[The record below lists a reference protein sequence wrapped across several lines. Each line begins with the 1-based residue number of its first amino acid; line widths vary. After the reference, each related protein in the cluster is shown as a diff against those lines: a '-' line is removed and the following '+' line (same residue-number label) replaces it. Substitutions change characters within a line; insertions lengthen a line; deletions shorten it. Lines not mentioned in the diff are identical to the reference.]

1 MEDLNLKTKRF
12 GGAFPTVMHAAP
24 EYLIADNPFTAIA
37 ACRAFGESAPEK
49 LILRI
54 EGGKDYYLIPYDN
67 YERRG
72 VGYTVYRADIPAS
85 AIVGDRIAY
94 RIDIDGEKN
103 DRVAPYICKIIS
115 ADSLP
120 KLPPLVITEIFGRP
134 KGREHTVYVEF
145 FNPTETPVDLYDY
158 ELWVYPAAKEAVG
171 EPKGRIPLAREAGN
185 MLGAGES
192 VAVWPLTLK
201 NYHPDVNCLTAED
214 FIKSLNGA
222 YFYSKD
228 PIDEAKVRV
237 LPLDL
242 TEIDPEKG
250 VRKHIA
256 GICTLPNGHDTTT
269 LLIVPRGG
277 NASSALFT
285 LVYSDCYAEWDTPVL
300 RSSYWTF
307 DPMEPAKAINI
318 SHAELATPG
327 YPSHLETGMF
337 DLTAPMPAIL
347 PLSPVKEAYHGDYCG
362 IIEFAAIPADSD
374 HEIGRSSVI
383 VTLPDGE
390 KEEYE
395 ALEEHDGVRRARIP
409 EEVFEHMNE
418 LEFEISVSDGA
429 RDFRL
434 GNVIPLRVPVYDNR
448 GPRITKMV
456 PTKGYAYDGTKPI
469 VIKANYTDP
478 AGIRIKDCYL
488 RLDGKDVTNDATIT
502 ATSLVYEPKKPLDFG
517 EHVLTIRLKDGLGN
531 RTTRTV
537 EFSVSD
543 MSELSAYFG
552 EIHAHTGDSDGNGRG
567 RDAIEF
573 AYDNGADF
581 FAVTEHSHYFTQK
594 TYDEQKAAAKELN
607 RPGRFAA
614 LYGWEMT
621 WNNTCGYW
629 GHMNVIGSEKV
640 VSDIHGVNMPD
651 LFKWLEG
658 EPDAVGMFNHPG
670 NAWGDFEDYGFW
682 SEKADKQMALAEIKG
697 RGYDLQYALL
707 LSRGWHVAPSFN
719 EDNHAPNWTVAS
731 PYITGVLAP
740 ALTRENIMEAFRS
753 RRVYSSADPTMKIF
767 YKINGEWMGSRLNN
781 PSELNVSVKITTEN
795 ENGIG
800 RIEIIGEDNI
810 LVAQKYVGARQSYE
824 WNIKLPVEFDYYY
837 VRISNGMQYSVTA
850 PIWIENRGEPKV
862 LSMTR
867 SASYD
872 SHDSTAVT
880 LKFENPTDKIMDE
893 VRVDFYLTGIEGF
906 SLSDAVPYAKVCL
919 GKLKPGRSA
928 TVIRQLPDISKN
940 RRISAVITAVSEKK
954 TKKSTAY
961 IIASPVSIT
970 EVLCKTAPIERDGI
984 SIENPF
990 PYVALCNNSGND
1002 IQLKDSK
1009 LALWTTTGK
1018 PPKDENIWSADSVR
1032 IPARSSVVIWYR
1044 KPENELLTVDDFNK
1058 RYATN
1063 FIEGE
1068 NLFIC
1073 DKAIVS
1079 RSTAG
1084 RRLDLMIA
1092 GEVVSRV
1099 TWNMGLR
1106 HGKTAE
1112 ADEAY
1117 KYCFSCDMSPL
1128 GTFCGTGI
1136 PTPGM
1141 TDYKQLG
1148 ARKQV
1153 EPTRKEIKSAKKQ
1166 TKKDIK
1172 RAKHKAQIKY
1182 TTKETAAIA
1191 AGSAALAA
1199 FAAAG
1204 ITKLISKKK

>member
-1 MEDLNLKTKRF
+1 MKIKRF
-12 GGAFPTVMHAAP
+12 SGTFPSVMHAAP

-54 EGGKDYYLIPYDN
+54 DGGKDFYLIPYDN

-85 AIVGDRIAY
+85 AIVGDRLCY
-94 RIDIDGEKN
+94 TIDIDEDKK

-115 ADSLP
+115 SEALP

-145 FNPTETPVDLYDY
+145 FNPTNAPVDLYDY
-158 ELWVYPAAKEAVG
+158 ELLVYPESKESIG
-171 EPKGRIPLAREAGN
+171 EPKGRIPLSREKGQL
-185 MLGAGES
+185 LGAGES
-192 VAVWPLTLK
+192 VALWLLTDK
-201 NYHPDVNCLTAED
+201 NYHKDVNCLTAED
-214 FIKSLNGA
+214 FIKSLNEA
-222 YFYSKD
+222 FLYKKD
-228 PIDEAKVRV
+228 PIDESRVRV
-237 LPLDL
+237 LPIDL

-250 VRKHIA
+250 VRKNIE
-256 GICTLPNGHDTTT
+256 GICLLPHSHDPTT

-277 NASSALFT
+277 DASSAVFT

-307 DPMEPAKAINI
+307 DPMNPAKAINI

-327 YPSHLETGMF
+327 YPSYLETGKF

-347 PLSPVKEAYHGDYCG
+347 PLAPIKEAYHGDYIG
-362 IIEFAAIPADSD
+362 TVEFVAIPSDSE
-374 HEIGRSSVI
+374 HSIGRSTV
-383 VTLPDGE
+383 VVALPDGE
-390 KEEYE
+390 KAEYE
-395 ALEEHDGVRRARIP
+395 AIEEHDGVRRARIP
-409 EEVFEHMNE
+409 EEIFEQMNE
-418 LEFEISVSDGA
+418 LEYEICVSDGA
-429 RDFRL
+429 RKFRL

-478 AGIRIKDCYL
+478 AGIKIKECYL
-488 RLDGKDVTNDATIT
+488 KIDGKDVTNDATIT
-502 ATSLVYEPKKPLDFG
+502 ATSLIYEPKKPLDFG
-517 EHVLTIRLKDGLGN
+517 GHTLTIRLKDGLGN

-537 EFSVSD
+537 DFSVSD

-552 EIHAHTGDSDGNGRG
+552 EIHAHSGESDGNGMG

-594 TYDEQKAAAKELN
+594 IYDGQKAAARQLD

-640 VSDIHGVNMPD
+640 VSDIHAVNMPD
-651 LFKWLEG
+651 LFKWLES

-670 NAWGDFEDYGFW
+670 NNWGDFEDYGYW
-682 SEKADKQMALAEIKG
+682 SENADRQMALAEIKG

-740 ALTRENIMEAFRS
+740 ALTRENIMEAFRA
-753 RRVYSSADPTMKIF
+753 RRVYSSADPTMKVF
-767 YKINGEWMGSRLNN
+767 YKINGDWMGSRLNN
-781 PSELNVSVKITTEN
+781 PSELNVSIRISTEN

-800 RIEIIGEDNI
+800 KIEIVGEDNI
-810 LVAQKYVGARQSYE
+810 VVSQKSVGARQAYE

-837 VRISNGMQYSVTA
+837 VRISNGAQYSVTA
-850 PIWIENRGEPKV
+850 PIWIENRGEPKI

-872 SHDSTAVT
+872 SHESTAVT
-880 LKFENPTDKIMDE
+880 LKFENPTDKTMDE
-893 VRVDFYLTGIEGF
+893 VRVDFYLTGVEGF
-906 SLSDAVPYAKVCL
+906 SLSDAVPYAKVCI

-928 TVIRQLPDISKN
+928 SVTRQLPEISKN
-940 RRISAVITAVSEKK
+940 RRISAIITANSEKK
-954 TKKSTAY
+954 TIKATSY
-961 IIASPVSIT
+961 ILASPISIT
-970 EVLCKTAPIERDGI
+970 EVLCATAPVAKDGVDI
-984 SIENPF
+984 VNPF
-990 PYVALCNNSGND
+990 PYIVICNNSGND

-1018 PPKDENIWSADSVR
+1018 PPKEENIWSADSVS

-1044 KPENELLTVDDFNK
+1044 IAEHDMLTVDDFNK

-1068 NLFIC
+1068 NLFVC
-1073 DKAIVS
+1073 DKAIIS

-1106 HGKTAE
+1106 YGHTADV
-1112 ADEAY
+1112 DEAY

-1128 GTFCGTGI
+1128 GIFSGTGI
-1136 PTPGM
+1136 PTPGI

-1153 EPTRKEIKSAKKQ
+1153 EPTRLEIKSAKKQ
-1166 TKKDIK
+1166 SKKDLK

-1204 ITKLISKKK
+1204 ITKLIAKKK